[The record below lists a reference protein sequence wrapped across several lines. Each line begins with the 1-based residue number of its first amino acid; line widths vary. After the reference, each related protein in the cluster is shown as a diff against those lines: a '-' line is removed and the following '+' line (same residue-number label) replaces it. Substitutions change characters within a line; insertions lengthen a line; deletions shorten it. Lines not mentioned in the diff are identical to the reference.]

1 MTDFIIFKELYNTG
15 IIILNRPE
23 SLNALNL
30 EMFISLK
37 KQLNLWK
44 KNKQIKRVMIKGIG
58 KSFCAGGDV
67 KSIYYIN
74 KDSKLREDFFKH
86 EYSLNYIIK
95 SFNKPY
101 LAIWNG
107 IVMGGGVGISVY
119 GKYRIVTENAKLAM
133 PESAIGFFPDVGT
146 SYILS
151 RMKNSLGLYLG
162 LTGHVLNY
170 YEICKL
176 SFANYFVSEKDL
188 YAFEENFIKHGSVEN
203 KLTSELP
210 ILSSKIVNNQSL
222 INIHFSSMNIETIF
236 KSLKNDKTDFAKE
249 TLNHLLTRCPTS
261 LALTCE
267 IFKIAKKISFKDCLQ
282 MDYYFSQIM
291 IRRDDFINGINEVL
305 VNKTHSPKWN
315 PNSITGINDK
325 IKVYFNEILSKKL
338 ALDI

>member
-1 MTDFIIFKELYNTG
+1 
-15 IIILNRPE
+15 
-23 SLNALNL
+23 
-30 EMFISLK
+30 
-37 KQLNLWK
+37 
-44 KNKQIKRVMIKGIG
+44 
-58 KSFCAGGDV
+58 
-67 KSIYYIN
+67 
-74 KDSKLREDFFKH
+74 
-86 EYSLNYIIK
+86 
-95 SFNKPY
+95 
-101 LAIWNG
+101 
-107 IVMGGGVGISVY
+107 
-119 GKYRIVTENAKLAM
+119 
-133 PESAIGFFPDVGT
+133 
-146 SYILS
+146 
-151 RMKNSLGLYLG
+151 
-162 LTGHVLNY
+162 
-170 YEICKL
+170 
-176 SFANYFVSEKDL
+176 
-188 YAFEENFIKHGSVEN
+188 VEN